1 MWACPPSRRAP
12 SLFRWRRRR
21 SSFCLRCLLLSIP
34 AVFGFVC
41 SALTLLN
48 AGFPPSL
55 NWCWTYGSHTS
66 CRPLWP
72 SVFASLLSWSTK
84 LMPMPALTPLQLDSE
99 VLSVF
104 RQVRPYFS
112 STCFLL
118 LIWSASAIGYR
129 LPAYPNTSSRV
140 GSYLPSS
147 LCSGSFIRC
156 FPQHIRLCTFRL
168 SATMPP
174 VTLRHGKAFPWLG
187 ACATCFPVSAFGNA
201 SGTSRCTSTMC
212 QAF

>member
-1 MWACPPSRRAP
+1 
-12 SLFRWRRRR
+12 
-21 SSFCLRCLLLSIP
+21 
-34 AVFGFVC
+34 
-41 SALTLLN
+41 
-48 AGFPPSL
+48 
-55 NWCWTYGSHTS
+55 
-66 CRPLWP
+66 
-72 SVFASLLSWSTK
+72 
-84 LMPMPALTPLQLDSE
+84 MPMPALTPLQLDSG

-140 GSYLPSS
+140 GSSLPSS
-147 LCSGSFIRC
+147 LCSGSFIHC
-156 FPQHIRLCTFRL
+156 FPQHIRLCTFRS

-187 ACATCFPVSAFGNA
+187 ACAMCFPVSAFVCGPRSVRVCPLLMHL
-201 SGTSRCTSTMC
+201 SGVLRVNGPLPSDSVLWLAAGPETFEQLHSVWLLCLRNGEKAACLLSPVCVTQRTSALFQRCCACTSV
-212 QAF
+212 F